1 MVKIVCEFCES
12 RLSQALVAVIVGVL
26 SASAA
31 HASVISGPALTTNDG
46 GYIYSGV
53 GFTATVSTTLT
64 SFIFQNQGAADTVI
78 LVDAL
83 GNILDSV
90 GTPAG
95 TPSDT
100 VSINWALTAG
110 HQYYLL
116 QSTLSNSKYGSWGL
130 AAPSDAEIAM
140 TDTGVF
146 SLTSRASAGFDYGGA
161 GGAGTVYWTAFNNIT
176 TGPGSSSVPEPA
188 SLTLLLSGALAVFW
202 GARRKGL
209 VHLDS

>member
-1 MVKIVCEFCES
+1 MLKIVCALS
-12 RLSQALVAVIVGVL
+12 TGRLSQALAAVVVGVL
-26 SASAA
+26 GSSAA
-31 HASVISGPALTTNDG
+31 YASVISGPALTTNDG
-46 GYIYSGV
+46 GYNYSGV
-53 GFTATVSTTLT
+53 GFTATVSTAVT
-64 SFIFQNQGAADTVI
+64 SFTFQNQGAADTVI
-78 LVDAL
+78 LVDPL

-95 TPSDT
+95 TPSDS
-100 VSINWALTAG
+100 VSVNWALTAG

-146 SLTSRASAGFDYGGA
+146 SLTSRASADFDYGGA

-176 TGPGSSSVPEPA
+176 TGPSSVPEPA
-188 SLTLLLSGALAVFW
+188 SLTLLLPGVLAILW
-202 GARRKGL
+202 RARRKGL
-209 VHLDS
+209 VRLDS